1 MFSRSTRGGSLP
13 SWTLR
18 SSLLSFF
25 PLLLFCTFSLIC
37 CFSVLSSSRRRWTL
51 PRFTFSFCQD
61 GPTKLSRK
69 GLSLSFRL
77 LSLTLAPSLSVLC
90 SIIRQSP
97 ISVGRSSTK
106 CSQSWRRILD
116 KSDVRSNLPNNLGWT
131 GPLTYQPTQRSLF
144 IVSETAF
151 KTVFLIN
158 WD

>member
-77 LSLTLAPSLSVLC
+77 LSLTLAPSLSLFSAVL
-90 SIIRQSP
+90 
-97 ISVGRSSTK
+97 
-106 CSQSWRRILD
+106 
-116 KSDVRSNLPNNLGWT
+116 SDRVRSVSGEAAPNVARADEEFSIKVMSVQICPTTSAGLVLWRTSRHNGLFLLCLKQ
-131 GPLTYQPTQRSLF
+131 PLKLF
-144 IVSETAF
+144 F
-151 KTVFLIN
+151 
-158 WD
+158 